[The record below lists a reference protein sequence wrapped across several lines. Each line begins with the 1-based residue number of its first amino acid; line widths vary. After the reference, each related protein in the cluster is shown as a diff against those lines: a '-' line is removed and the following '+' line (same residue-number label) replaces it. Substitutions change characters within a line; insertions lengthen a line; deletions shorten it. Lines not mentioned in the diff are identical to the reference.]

1 MYSIEEKIT
10 KVLEKKKIKFSDLIA
25 LPGDAS
31 ERKYFKIKHNKTNL
45 ILMYDKN
52 DKNLKKFLKVSKI
65 LEKKVTIPKI
75 IKDLR
80 EDKVLLLEDFGD
92 TEYSKFSG
100 DRTKRKY
107 YRFAIDAI
115 VKIQKSCF
123 NLPSYSIREFLKESN
138 LFFEWYA
145 PTRNKKLKLKI
156 NNLLTNLIK
165 ITQGLPK
172 VFVHRDYH
180 INNLFFLNSRDN
192 HFKCGWIDYQDAL
205 LGPCVYD
212 IVSLTQD
219 ARVDVSKEIEK
230 FVIEYYLNE
239 SPHIDKKLFNY
250 SYSVIAIQRHMKV
263 LGIFSR
269 LAKRDGKKK
278 YLSHI
283 PRVKKMLISNLQKEE
298 FTELH
303 GFLLDLIKNG

>member
-1 MYSIEEKIT
+1 
-10 KVLEKKKIKFSDLIA
+10 
-25 LPGDAS
+25 
-31 ERKYFKIKHNKTNL
+31 
-45 ILMYDKN
+45 MYDKN

-80 EDKVLLLEDFGD
+80 EDKVLLIEDFGD
-92 TEYSKFSG
+92 TEYSKFSD

-115 VKIQKSCF
+115 VKIQKSSF
-123 NLPSYSIREFLKESN
+123 NLPSYSIKEFLREFN

-145 PTRNKKLKLKI
+145 PTCNKKLQLKI

-239 SPHIDKKLFNY
+239 SPHIDQKLFNY

-303 GFLLDLIKNG
+303 GFLSDLIKNG